1 MPLIPSQPF
10 TKTKKGKLRLSDSY
24 KNYLRSVVGMTS
36 EERREWYLLGVHLTN
51 SKEAYLVDILGTYE
65 FLEKSIA

>member
-1 MPLIPSQPF
+1 MPLTSPRPF
-10 TKTKKGKLRLSDSY
+10 VKTKEGKLRLSGSY
-24 KNYLRSVVGMTS
+24 KYYIRSVVGMTP